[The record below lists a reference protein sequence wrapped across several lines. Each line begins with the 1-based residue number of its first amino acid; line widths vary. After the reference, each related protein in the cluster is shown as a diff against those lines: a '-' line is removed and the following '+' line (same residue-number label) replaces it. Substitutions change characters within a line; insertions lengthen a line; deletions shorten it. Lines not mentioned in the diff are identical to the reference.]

1 MPKFNK
7 SEDELETDFDKWMFV
22 FKNLHLLDK
31 MPSRL
36 QNKIFTKLF
45 GEAELA
51 NLQATDRAAY
61 EESLK
66 IYRDLKNVTDTAYD
80 QGFKEASDI
89 LNEKIAKEQLLKEE
103 EQRQKETIIFAFYQ
117 SGKSAEDIAT
127 LLGIPVDSI
136 LSIIHKKGD
145 F

>member
-1 MPKFNK
+1 
-7 SEDELETDFDKWMFV
+7 
-22 FKNLHLLDK
+22 

-51 NLQATDRAAY
+51 NLQAKDREAY

-103 EQRQKETIIFAFYQ
+103 ERKMKEEERKMKEEERKMKEEEQRQKEIIINAFYQ

-127 LLGIPVDSI
+127 LLGIPIDSI
-136 LSIIHKKGD
+136 LSIIHKNGNLS
-145 F
+145 